1 MKKYLNLLQKN
12 ELFNN
17 FNLNDLESILNCL
30 CAKVSYYKK
39 NDTIIQQGAQIHYVG
54 IVLSGDI
61 QIIKEDIEGNINI
74 ISHLGINDIFAEVFA
89 YANISECPIT
99 VRATENCEIMF
110 IDCRRI
116 IKTCNNSCV
125 FHLSLIENMLSLI
138 ARKNMMLNQKI
149 EVLSKRTTREKLLAF
164 FNTQIQ
170 MKHSNKFSIPF
181 NREGLA
187 FYLCVDRSALS
198 RELSKMR
205 DEGLI
210 KFNKNEFE
218 ITYYSHLSPN

>member
-1 MKKYLNLLQKN
+1 MKKYLKQLQRN

-30 CAKVSYYKK
+30 SAKVNYFKK
-39 NDTIIQQGAQIHYVG
+39 KEIILKQGTHVHYVG
-54 IVLSGDI
+54 IVLSGGI

-74 ISHLGINDIFAEVFA
+74 LSHLGINDIFAEAFA
-89 YANISECPIT
+89 YADIYECPIT
-99 VRATENCEIMF
+99 VQATENCEIMF
-110 IDCRRI
+110 IDCKRI
-116 IKTCNNSCV
+116 IKTCNNACV
-125 FHLSLIENMLSLI
+125 FHWNLIENMLSMI
-138 ARKNMMLNQKI
+138 AKKNIMLNQKMEI
-149 EVLSKRTTREKLLAF
+149 LSKRTIREKLLAF

-170 MKHSNKFSIPF
+170 MNHSKRFSIPY

-198 RELSKMR
+198 RELSNMR

-218 ITYYSHLSPN
+218 VL

>member
-1 MKKYLNLLQKN
+1 MKKYLKQLQKN

-30 CAKVSYYKK
+30 SAKVNYYKK
-39 NDTIIQQGAQIHYVG
+39 KDMILQQGDRVQFVG
-54 IVLSGDI
+54 IVLSGSI

-74 ISHLGINDIFAEVFA
+74 LSHLGINDIFAEAFA
-89 YANISECPIT
+89 YADIYECPIT
-99 VRATENCEIMF
+99 VQATENCEIMF
-110 IDCRRI
+110 IDCKRI

-125 FHLSLIENMLSLI
+125 FDWNLIENMLSMI
-138 ARKNMMLNQKI
+138 ARKNIMLNQKMEI
-149 EVLSKRTTREKLLAF
+149 LSKRTTREKLLAF

-170 MKHSNKFSIPF
+170 MNHSKRFSIPY

-198 RELSKMR
+198 RELSNMR
-205 DEGLI
+205 NEGLLI
-210 KFNKNEFE
+210 FNKNEFE
-218 ITYYSHLSPN
+218 IL